1 MTIPE
6 WLQAI
11 QNYMKTLQYP
21 SDQGLSR
28 PSLGTGMM
36 IASLVA
42 ALSPPGQQ
50 MLSEVGEAGHGG
62 MPRCESLE
70 EVTLE
75 DVTAMIR
82 PSPFISRVWAG
93 AAKGS
98 GATVGSTRPTSFH
111 LLFLLLL
118 LLGYPWLPPS
128 LFLYQLSFSLF
139 LPSLFF

>member
-6 WLQAI
+6 WLQAV

-28 PSLGTGMM
+28 PSLGTGVM

-62 MPRCESLE
+62 MP
-70 EVTLE
+70 
-75 DVTAMIR
+75 
-82 PSPFISRVWAG
+82 
-93 AAKGS
+93 
-98 GATVGSTRPTSFH
+98 
-111 LLFLLLL
+111 
-118 LLGYPWLPPS
+118 
-128 LFLYQLSFSLF
+128 
-139 LPSLFF
+139 

>member
-1 MTIPE
+1 
-6 WLQAI
+6 
-11 QNYMKTLQYP
+11 
-21 SDQGLSR
+21 
-28 PSLGTGMM
+28 M

-82 PSPFISRVWAG
+82 PSLFKQGVGRDG
-93 AAKGS
+93 KGQRS
-98 GATVGSTRPTSFH
+98 DGGQHTPHFLPPTLSPPPP
-111 LLFLLLL
+111 
-118 LLGYPWLPPS
+118 PWLSLAPS
-128 LFLYQLSFSLF
+128 ISLPVPAFF
-139 LPSLFF
+139 LPVPS